1 MTVEAA
7 PRLLPTNDLLAL
19 ARRLELTDALA
30 GVEYAAT
37 LRQTG
42 LLPEATSLAV
52 GGGYA
57 TFAGAD
63 SPITQAFGLGLH
75 GPLPAPDVDRLE
87 RFFLDRGAPA
97 AVELSAP
104 AERSLAPAL
113 LARGFMVSERSQVLV
128 RRLAEPI
135 PLAQVPAGV
144 VIRRAAPDE
153 IPELTRA
160 VMGGFFD
167 RSPAPA
173 GLRAVMEA
181 RYRMPTAS
189 PFVAL
194 RDGGVVGG
202 GVLMMHRRVAS
213 LGGAATLPTAR
224 GLGIQRALIA
234 ARLVL
239 ARESACDTAMV
250 ATLPDTASYR
260 NAVRVGFAVAYGRE
274 KYTKSA

>member
-1 MTVEAA
+1 M
-7 PRLLPTNDLLAL
+7 PSNDLLAL

-42 LLPEATSLAV
+42 LFPEATSLAV

-57 TFAGAD
+57 TFAGTD
-63 SPITQAFGLGLH
+63 SPISQAFGLGLH
-75 GPLPAPDVDRLE
+75 GPLPAADLDRLE

-97 AVELSAP
+97 VVELAAP
-104 AERSLAPAL
+104 ADRSLAPAL
-113 LARGFMVSERSQVLV
+113 LARGFAVTEKSQVLV

-135 PLAQVPAGV
+135 PSPPVPTGV
-144 VIRRAAPDE
+144 VIRRAEPDE
-153 IPELTRA
+153 IPELSRTVLA
-160 VMGGFFD
+160 GFFD
-167 RSPAPA
+167 SSPAPA
-173 GLRAVMEA
+173 GFAEVMEA
-181 RYRMPTAS
+181 LYRMPTAS

-194 RDGGVVGG
+194 RDGGLVGG

-213 LGGAATLPTAR
+213 LGGAATLPAAR

-239 ARESACDTAMV
+239 ARESSCDTAMV

-274 KYTKSA
+274 KYTKNS